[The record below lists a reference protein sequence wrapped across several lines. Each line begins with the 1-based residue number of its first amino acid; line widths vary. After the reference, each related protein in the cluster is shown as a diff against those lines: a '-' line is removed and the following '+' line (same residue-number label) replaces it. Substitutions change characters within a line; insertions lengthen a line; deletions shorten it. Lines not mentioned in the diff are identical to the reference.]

1 MVGRHTSA
9 SPFNHFLH
17 TPIRTVTMS
26 KHALSSTYDKLKRVN
41 NLCVT
46 LASLVLLFISF
57 SIFVDVI
64 LRYFFNRP
72 SIWVTEV
79 SGYLFMYI
87 IFLGTAYALQEGFH
101 INVNFVLDQFTYP
114 IRRIINLITSV
125 FSMGFC
131 IVLLWQTSLMTWSAF
146 KGNWVSPTLL
156 SLPYVYIYI
165 AMVFGSLMLFFTF
178 LLGTILEFKGEKTQ
192 EVDR

>member
-1 MVGRHTSA
+1 
-9 SPFNHFLH
+9 
-17 TPIRTVTMS
+17 MS
-26 KHALSSTYDKLKRVN
+26 KRALSSTYDKLKRIN

-46 LASLVLLFISF
+46 LSSLVLLFISF
-57 SIFVDVI
+57 SVFVDVI

-87 IFLGTAYALQEGFH
+87 IFLGTAYALQEEFH
-101 INVNFVLDQFTYP
+101 INVDFVLDQFTYP

-125 FSMGFC
+125 FSMCFC

-146 KGNWVSPTLL
+146 KGHWVSPTLL

-178 LLGTILEFKGEKTQ
+178 LLGTILEFKGEKAQ